1 MCLNISKDRTAYKDL
16 YQDLMLKLCQ
26 DENITAKAEKNYLK
40 WHIVVT
46 ARNLWIDRCRKQQL
60 TTKLFVSYGIEQ
72 LQVVEDCDIETKEQ
86 AECKY
91 QQIDDKYSELTE
103 VEQQMFLAYI
113 EAGSLDKLSRKMQI
127 PKTTLDYHI
136 NNIKKKLK

>member
-26 DENITAKAEKNYLK
+26 DENILAKAEKNYLK

-60 TTKLFVSYGIEQ
+60 TTKLFVSYALEPIQVAEDNEIESKQ
-72 LQVVEDCDIETKEQ
+72 L
-86 AECKY
+86 AEVQY
-91 QQIDDKYSELTE
+91 QQIDDKYTSLTE
-103 VEQQMFLAYI
+103 TEQKLFLAYI
-113 EAGSLDKLSRKMQI
+113 EAGSLEKLSKLINI

-136 NNIKKKLK
+136 NNIKQKLK